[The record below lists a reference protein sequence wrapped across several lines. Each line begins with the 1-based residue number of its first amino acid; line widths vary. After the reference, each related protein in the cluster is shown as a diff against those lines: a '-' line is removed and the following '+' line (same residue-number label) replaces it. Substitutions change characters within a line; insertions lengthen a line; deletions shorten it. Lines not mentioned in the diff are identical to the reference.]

1 MIDKRFTFKRQSSSE
16 PDTTNETET
25 KTEPARAKKTISWVE
40 LLVIVCCGVFFLFA
54 MTSRILFEY
63 RTDDNSNLEV
73 VVGSCTFKNN
83 ELIKYDGSEADVVI
97 PDYYEIDGEKYG
109 ITSIAYRVFYGN
121 SNIKSITMPDQI
133 VKIGLFA
140 FRECKNLESIR
151 LSNKV
156 ETLGD
161 SCFWNCSSLAE
172 INLPTSLKKIEP
184 YAFWNTA
191 ITTIDIPESVSEIGL
206 GAFNKCS
213 QLETVYIRHNA
224 VVKTSFTTVY
234 QAFSNC
240 PNLKTIYVPAELVE
254 QYKTDTNWSLYS
266 DKFQAIGEEN
276 A

>member
-25 KTEPARAKKTISWVE
+25 KTEPAKAKKTISWVE
-40 LLVIVCCGVFFLFA
+40 LIVIVCCGVFFLFA

-140 FRECKNLESIR
+140 FRECKN
-151 LSNKV
+151 
-156 ETLGD
+156 
-161 SCFWNCSSLAE
+161 
-172 INLPTSLKKIEP
+172 
-184 YAFWNTA
+184 
-191 ITTIDIPESVSEIGL
+191 
-206 GAFNKCS
+206 
-213 QLETVYIRHNA
+213 
-224 VVKTSFTTVY
+224 
-234 QAFSNC
+234 
-240 PNLKTIYVPAELVE
+240 
-254 QYKTDTNWSLYS
+254 
-266 DKFQAIGEEN
+266 
-276 A
+276 

>member
-25 KTEPARAKKTISWVE
+25 KTEPAKAKKTISWVE

-213 QLETVYIRHNA
+213 QLEKVYIRHDS
-224 VVKTSFTTVY
+224 VVKTTFTTVY

>member
-1 MIDKRFTFKRQSSSE
+1 MQK
-16 PDTTNETET
+16 
-25 KTEPARAKKTISWVE
+25 
-40 LLVIVCCGVFFLFA
+40 
-54 MTSRILFEY
+54 
-63 RTDDNSNLEV
+63 
-73 VVGSCTFKNN
+73 
-83 ELIKYDGSEADVVI
+83 
-97 PDYYEIDGEKYG
+97 
-109 ITSIAYRVFYGN
+109 
-121 SNIKSITMPDQI
+121 
-133 VKIGLFA
+133 
-140 FRECKNLESIR
+140 LESIR

-213 QLETVYIRHNA
+213 QLETVYIRHNS

-240 PNLKTIYVPAELVE
+240 PNLKTIYVPEELVE